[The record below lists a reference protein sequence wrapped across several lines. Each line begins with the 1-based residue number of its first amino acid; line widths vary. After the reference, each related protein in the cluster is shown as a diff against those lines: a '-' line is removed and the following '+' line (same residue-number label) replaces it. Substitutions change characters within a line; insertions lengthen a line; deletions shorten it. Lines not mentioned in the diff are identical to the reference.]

1 MTRPRWRDGWVF
13 SAREDLL
20 WFLGPV
26 VVAAVVA
33 LVAWRTGTLDAD
45 LPPWA
50 FLLLVVGCDVAHVW
64 GTAFRTY
71 LDPLVRARRGGLL
84 LAVPLAC
91 LAAGVLLHAQGPD
104 VFWRALAYVAAF
116 HFVRQPWG
124 WMAYA
129 ARRAGETSRLDRG
142 LDVVAIHAVSLY
154 PLLWWHAHLPRA
166 FVWFRPDDFAAGL
179 ASEVVDVAGVLH
191 VAILVAWLVRQ
202 AVRFATG
209 QGVNRAKAL
218 VLGSTAAVWYGGIVV
233 LDSDVVFTTSNV
245 LAHGVPYL
253 ALVHRYGRSR
263 WRGAGGALGRVFARP
278 GVALYV
284 GALVAVAY
292 VEEACWDGL
301 VWHQHAGAFPLP
313 AVDVP
318 AALLSL
324 VVPLLALPQATH
336 YVLDAF
342 VWRSRSDADLRAA
355 LHLGDPVT
363 PRARPA

>member
-1 MTRPRWRDGWVF
+1 VAVNAPRVRDGWVF

-26 VVAAVVA
+26 VVSAVVA

-64 GTAFRTY
+64 GTGFRAY
-71 LDPLVRARRGGLL
+71 LDPVVRARAGGLL
-84 LAVPLAC
+84 LVVPLAC
-91 LAAGVLLHAQGPD
+91 LAVGVLLHAQGPD
-104 VFWRALAYVAAF
+104 IFWRTLAYVAAF

-129 ARRAGETSRLDRG
+129 ARRAGETSRLDRA
-142 LDVVAIHAVSLY
+142 LDVTAVHAASVY

-179 ASEVVDVAGVLH
+179 ASEVVGVAGVLF
-191 VAILVAWLVRQ
+191 VAVLAAWAVRQ
-202 AVRFATG
+202 GVRVATG
-209 QGVNRAKAL
+209 QGLNRAKVL
-218 VLGSTAAVWYGGIVV
+218 VLGSTVATWYGGIVL

-253 ALVHRYGRSR
+253 ALVHRYGRAR
-263 WRGAGGALGRVFARP
+263 FGGAPGALGRVFARSGAALYLGVLV
-278 GVALYV
+278 GVAYL
-284 GALVAVAY
+284 
-292 VEEACWDGL
+292 EEACWDGF
-301 VWHQHAGAFPLP
+301 VWHQHGGWFPLP
-313 AVDVP
+313 ALDLP
-318 AALLSL
+318 EAALSL

-342 VWRSRSDADLRAA
+342 VWRVRRDAGLREA
-355 LHLGDPVT
+355 LALPD
-363 PRARPA
+363 RPAA